1 MTLSEL
7 DTLLGYW
14 RQVAEA
20 ALNNTMEV
28 YENPSYKALC
38 DGHFKGETATKL
50 GEPGKIN
57 KLIEQASD
65 LQSCV
70 DRALEMR
77 KGVTLLNR
85 NERIAEIEALFTKD
99 SIILGDEQTP
109 LTSRT
114 LTGYATVTRRCTPKE
129 LLDSLTSGF
138 DVAKALV
145 SEIDS
150 IQTSILAKLDETAR
164 ELDGLRAKHPSSSQ
178 VIATQHRLKPLESL
192 VATDPIG
199 LQKTFETEILPLL
212 KAAREASEAEERQR
226 VQLNADLAAAET
238 LARNLLAS
246 HAEATART
254 AERKLKLT
262 TKAPVPEALPEVEVQ
277 KTISWLSTL
286 QKTAL
291 TTEWEC
297 VIVGLQKWMS
307 KAKEQID
314 VENRAV
320 SENQSLLEKRLEL
333 RGLLGALQA
342 KVSNE
347 GRAEDQEIFEIGR
360 RAREFLYGRP
370 TPMEEAE
377 GLVRD
382 YQKLS

>member
-1 MTLSEL
+1 MTLAEL
-7 DTLLGYW
+7 DIELGYW
-14 RQVAEA
+14 RQVAES

-28 YENPSYKALC
+28 YENPTYKALC
-38 DGHFKGETATKL
+38 DGYFKGETAKKL

-65 LQSCV
+65 LKSFV
-70 DRALEMR
+70 DRALELR

-85 NERIAEIEALFTKD
+85 NERIAEIEALLTKD
-99 SIILGDEQTP
+99 SITLGDEQTP
-109 LTSRT
+109 LANRT
-114 LTGYATVTRRCTPKE
+114 LTGEAIVTRRCTPKE
-129 LLDSLTSGF
+129 LLDRLTSGF

-150 IQTSILAKLDETAR
+150 IQTSILAMLDETGR
-164 ELDGLRAKHPSSSQ
+164 ELDGFRAKHPSSSQ
-178 VIATQHRLKPLESL
+178 VAATQDRLKGVESL

-199 LQKTFETEILPLL
+199 LQKTLETEILPLL
-212 KAAREASEAEERQR
+212 KAAKEASEAEERQR
-226 VQLNADLAAAET
+226 VQLDADMAVAET
-238 LARNLLAS
+238 LAKNLQAS

-262 TKAPVPEALPEVEVQ
+262 TKAPVLEALSEVEIQ

-286 QKTAL
+286 QKTAA
-291 TTEWEC
+291 TTEWKC
-297 VIVGLQKWMS
+297 VIFGLQKWTS
-307 KAKEQID
+307 KANEQID
-314 VENRAV
+314 VEKKAA
-320 SENQSLLEKRLEL
+320 SENQRLLEKRLEL

-347 GRAEDQEIFEIGR
+347 GRAEDKEIFEIGR
-360 RAREFLYGRP
+360 KARELLYGRP
-370 TPMEEAE
+370 TPIEQAEA
-377 GLVRD
+377 LVRD

>member
-14 RQVAEA
+14 RQVAAA

-28 YENPSYKALC
+28 YENPTYKALC
-38 DGHFKGETATKL
+38 DGHFKGETAKKL

-109 LTSRT
+109 LASRT

-178 VIATQHRLKPLESL
+178 VIATQHRLKALESL

-297 VIVGLQKWMS
+297 VIFGLQKWMS